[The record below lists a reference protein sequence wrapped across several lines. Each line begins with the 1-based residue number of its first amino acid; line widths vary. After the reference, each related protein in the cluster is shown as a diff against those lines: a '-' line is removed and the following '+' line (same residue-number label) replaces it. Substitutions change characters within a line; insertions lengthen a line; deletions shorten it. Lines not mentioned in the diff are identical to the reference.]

1 MSNNQNNCAGKIIVW
16 GVSIANEVRPIGQQ
30 SIQALLAMFNCN
42 AEKVDFYSQIA
53 AQHYPI
59 FLSDN
64 LETPQICVYNSNTA
78 AEMLASVERSDTPC
92 IVVDYTQIASYVI
105 NDPACKSLED
115 FMCQLKNILQKKQ
128 KVAVITA
135 YVSSDVDGRK
145 LPEWILNLLPFA
157 DNINSAGKLLSSTTE
172 Q

>member
-1 MSNNQNNCAGKIIVW
+1 MSNNQNFCAEKIIIW
-16 GVSIANEVRPIGQQ
+16 GVSPIGQQ
-30 SIQALLAMFNCN
+30 SIHEFFARFSCN
-42 AEKVDFYSQIA
+42 AEKVDFYTRIA

-64 LETPQICVYNSNTA
+64 LETPQICVYNCSTA
-78 AEMLASVERSDTPC
+78 AEILASIEQSDTPY
-92 IVVDYTQIASYVI
+92 IIIDYIQIASYVI

-157 DNINSAGKLLSSTTE
+157 DNINSAGKLLSCTTE